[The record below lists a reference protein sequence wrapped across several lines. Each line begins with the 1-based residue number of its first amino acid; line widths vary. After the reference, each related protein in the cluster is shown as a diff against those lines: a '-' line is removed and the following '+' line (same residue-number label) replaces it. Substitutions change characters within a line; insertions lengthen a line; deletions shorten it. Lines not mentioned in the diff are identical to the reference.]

1 MQGGNRCLTTSA
13 TRPVSTRPYARQ
25 TRAGWQ
31 QTGRKAP
38 SSAQCSTPWAPS
50 TTRWC
55 STESVEVPVQ
65 YPDVKTFR
73 PEDVA
78 NALKAGWKY
87 LPGYPY
93 AEPAR
98 VGAAIPLIKE
108 V

>member
-1 MQGGNRCLTTSA
+1 M
-13 TRPVSTRPYARQ
+13 
-25 TRAGWQ
+25 
-31 QTGRKAP
+31 
-38 SSAQCSTPWAPS
+38 
-50 TTRWC
+50 
-55 STESVEVPVQ
+55 ESVEIPVQ